1 MVSTRNIN
9 MFPAKGGISSHYS
22 PHMILSHRNID
33 FKKHC
38 QIEFGSYV
46 QASQENDPTNTNRA
60 RTIDGIYLCPVNN
73 IQGGHEIMDLSTG
86 RVIVRPKVIEVP
98 VTLPVTQTVINRV
111 EKMAEDQ
118 GYKSLKFSDR
128 NKRTTM
134 EIFPDAD
141 QIAGVY
147 GDENDED
154 DDYFDEENDENSDE
168 EDEPELEEIDREEL
182 DELID
187 DMTTE
192 ERETARRIEE
202 AENEEK
208 QDLET
213 DHDQNQEQEELEEEI
228 EEAVEMEEINDSDN
242 EIVNENDSDEDS
254 DGETDDDEEEDDEVE
269 KEARGLRRS
278 TRERSE
284 VVRLDPQPQA
294 KSYMQAANLKTPVKN
309 GVDYRKKTIRFG
321 DDKKVQE
328 LKTEMCHNLKS
339 QAINKENEIVYT
351 TSKAS

>member
-1 MVSTRNIN
+1 
-9 MFPAKGGISSHYS
+9 
-22 PHMILSHRNID
+22 
-33 FKKHC
+33 
-38 QIEFGSYV
+38 
-46 QASQENDPTNTNRA
+46 
-60 RTIDGIYLCPVNN
+60 
-73 IQGGHEIMDLSTG
+73 MDHLSTG
-86 RVIVRPKVIEVP
+86 RVIVRPKVIEV
-98 VTLPVTQTVINRV
+98 PVTQTVINRV

-134 EIFPDAD
+134 EIFPNAD

-154 DDYFDEENDENSDE
+154 EEYFDDENSDE
-168 EDEPELEEIDREEL
+168 EDEPELEEIDREEFL

-202 AENEEK
+202 AENKEE

-269 KEARGLRRS
+269 KETSGLRRS

-294 KSYMQAANLKTPVKN
+294 KSYMQAANLKIPVKN

-321 DDKKVQE
+321 DDKRVQE
-328 LKTEMCHNLKS
+328 LKTEMCHM
-339 QAINKENEIVYT
+339 AI
-351 TSKAS
+351 

>member
-1 MVSTRNIN
+1 
-9 MFPAKGGISSHYS
+9 
-22 PHMILSHRNID
+22 
-33 FKKHC
+33 
-38 QIEFGSYV
+38 
-46 QASQENDPTNTNRA
+46 
-60 RTIDGIYLCPVNN
+60 
-73 IQGGHEIMDLSTG
+73 MDLSTG
-86 RVIVRPKVIEVP
+86 RVIVRPKVIEV
-98 VTLPVTQTVINRV
+98 PVTQTVINRV

-147 GDENDED
+147 GDENENED
-154 DDYFDEENDENSDE
+154 DDYFDEEKDENSDE

-202 AENEEK
+202 AENEEE

-228 EEAVEMEEINDSDN
+228 EDAVEMEDINDSDN
-242 EIVNENDSDEDS
+242 EI
-254 DGETDDDEEEDDEVE
+254 
-269 KEARGLRRS
+269 
-278 TRERSE
+278 
-284 VVRLDPQPQA
+284 
-294 KSYMQAANLKTPVKN
+294 
-309 GVDYRKKTIRFG
+309 
-321 DDKKVQE
+321 
-328 LKTEMCHNLKS
+328 
-339 QAINKENEIVYT
+339 
-351 TSKAS
+351 